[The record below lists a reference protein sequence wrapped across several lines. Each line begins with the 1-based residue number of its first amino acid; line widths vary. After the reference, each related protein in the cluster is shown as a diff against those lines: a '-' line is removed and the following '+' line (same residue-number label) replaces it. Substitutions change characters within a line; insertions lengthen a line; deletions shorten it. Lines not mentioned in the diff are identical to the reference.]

1 MTDQERVAELKN
13 NFEENIQKCKYL
25 LAIGNFVKTAQKAKR
40 VTDTLDFRRNMS
52 TGTSEF
58 CEMTFSTST
67 GEALSILAT
76 KENEVVSE
84 NIEEV
89 KEVASYYVE
98 LSNKLDIYYKNSFHR
113 E

>member
-13 NFEENIQKCKYL
+13 SFEENIQKCKYL
-25 LAIGNFVKTAQKAKR
+25 LALGNFVKTAQKAKR
-40 VTDTLDFRRNMS
+40 ATDTLDFRRNMS
-52 TGTSEF
+52 TGTSEL
-58 CEMTFSTST
+58 CEITFSTST

-76 KENEVVSE
+76 KENEVVT
-84 NIEEV
+84 
-89 KEVASYYVE
+89 YYVE